1 MFFRGFE
8 RIDESDDDVSKFF
21 LDLKFSD
28 FFQQNSSVEFETVIG
43 DLRIIKIDAYV
54 TKSPINNRYVGF

>member
-43 DLRIIKIDAYV
+43 DLRNKITDQQQV
-54 TKSPINNRYVGF
+54 EF